1 LGQELTLHQNEKGRP
16 ESSVAVFSFQR
27 GQVAAQ
33 PCGTLSDELELD
45 CTGEDAGLE
54 NADVPLTAAEPASAN
69 AIKRHFVMI

>member
-1 LGQELTLHQNEKGRP
+1 MHQNEKGRP

-45 CTGEDAGLE
+45 CCDAGEDAGLE
-54 NADVPLTAAEPASAN
+54 NADVPVTAAEPASAN